1 MTRPEAADVL
11 VVGAG
16 PAGLLLAHDLSA
28 AGVAVTVLEQRTAP
42 HTESRASTLHARTM
56 ELFAE
61 RGLLDEL
68 GPPSRGGAGHFG
80 GLGLDLAEADPA
92 HPYAGQWKAPQTE
105 VEAVLARRAVARGAD
120 LRRGHRVTALTEHGT
135 HVEVT
140 AIGPAGPVRWRAAFV
155 AGCDG
160 EDSTVRRLAGIG
172 FPGHDA
178 QRELLRAD
186 VRGIDVPDRR
196 FERRP
201 AGLAIASR
209 GPDGTT
215 RLMVHEYGRAPRT
228 SPGEPGFAEFAE
240 VWRHVTGEDV
250 SHGEALWVNAFGDVR
265 RQAER
270 YRAGRI
276 VLAGDAAHAQLP
288 VGGQAINLGLQDAAE
303 LAPRLAAQFTGEPD
317 EALLA
322 GYHDVR
328 HAVGRR
334 ALAGIEAQANLLL
347 GGPEVEALR
356 EVVGELLELGPVRR
370 HLAAAISSLDTPRPA
385 ARPGAGPTT
394 PRRTEMAQLSGK
406 TALVTGSSRGIG
418 RATAER
424 LARAGALV
432 AVHYAE
438 NEAAAAEVVAAIEG
452 DGGRAFAVGA
462 DLAAPGGVHELFLA
476 LELGLKERTG
486 STDLDILVNN
496 AGVMGG
502 VAPEDITPEQFD
514 RLYAVNAKAPFFL
527 VQRALRNLPDGGRI
541 VNISSGL
548 TRFANPQEVAYA
560 MTKGAVDQLTLHFAK
575 HLGPRG
581 ITVNSV
587 GPGITDNGSPVFRN
601 AEAVAQMAS
610 LSAFGRVGETDD
622 VAAVVEFLA
631 GPGARW
637 ITGSYVDASGG
648 TLLGG

>member
-1 MTRPEAADVL
+1 MTHPDTADVL

-28 AGVAVTVLEQRTAP
+28 AGVAVTVLEQRSEP

-61 RGLLDEL
+61 RGLLEEL
-68 GPPSRGGAGHFG
+68 GPPPRGGAGHFG
-80 GLGLDLAEADPA
+80 GLGLDLTEADA
-92 HPYAGQWKAPQTE
+92 EHPYAGQWKAPQTE
-105 VEAVLARRAVARGAD
+105 IEAVLARRALAHGAV
-120 LRRGHRVTALTEHGT
+120 LHRGHRVTALTQHGT

-140 AIGPAGPVRWRAAFV
+140 ATGPAGPVRWRAAYV

-160 EDSTVRRLAGIG
+160 EDSTVRRLARIG

-178 QRELLRAD
+178 GRELLRAD

-196 FERRP
+196 FERLP

-209 GPDGTT
+209 GLDGTT

-228 SPGEPGFAEFAE
+228 SPGEPGFAEFAQ
-240 VWRHVTGEDV
+240 VWLRVTGEDV
-250 SHGEALWVNAFGDVR
+250 SHGEARWVNAFGDAR
-265 RQAER
+265 RQADR
-270 YRAGRI
+270 YRAGR
-276 VLAGDAAHAQLP
+276 VLLAGDAAHAQLP

-317 EALLA
+317 EALLE

-370 HLAAAISSLDTPRPA
+370 HLASAISSLDTPRPA
-385 ARPGAGPTT
+385 APPDAGPA
-394 PRRTEMAQLSGK
+394 PRRTDMAQLSGK

-438 NEAAAAEVVAAIEG
+438 NEDAATEVVAGIES

-462 DLAAPGGVHELFLA
+462 DLAAPGGVHDLFFA

-514 RLYAVNAKAPFFL
+514 RLYAVNAKAPFFI

-587 GPGITDNGSPVFRN
+587 GPGITDNGSPVFNN
-601 AEAVAQMAS
+601 AEVVAQMAS